1 MKKLRIGIAALG
13 LETANDLRSAGI
25 ARYGAGLVD
34 ALAEGLASEHEFHI
48 YVMPGLE
55 LPENWTSRPNLFF
68 HRMWRRYT
76 RWNVLIGGL
85 EVVRRRLDYWISTA
99 HTVPAWSRCP
109 RVLMVHD
116 LFALEHP
123 EWLQEGHA
131 DFYRRTLPSSIKKAD
146 LLLANSDAT
155 RAQLR
160 ELLDVA
166 DSKIVVTPLGPGN
179 RLDSVGE
186 APDSGCHHGRFIF
199 TLSTL
204 EPRKNLVR
212 LIEAFARVKSKPNRE
227 DLRLLIGGG
236 KGWGSD
242 AVAGAIEQFG
252 VANSVTLLGYVPDSD
267 LPALFRDCVFYIC
280 PSLQEGFGMPVLEAM
295 LAGAPVLCGATGALT
310 EVGGAAA
317 RYFDPQDVNSMAW
330 AMDEALSRPEER
342 AQWAGRGRAQAGQ
355 FSWERTARL
364 TIQALEERAA

>member
-1 MKKLRIGIAALG
+1 MKNLRIGIAVLG
-13 LETANDLRSAGI
+13 LESANDLRSAGI
-25 ARYGAGLVD
+25 ARYGAGLIE
-34 ALAEGLASEHEFHI
+34 ALAGGLAPQHEFHI
-48 YVMPGLE
+48 YVMPGLD
-55 LPENWTSRPNLFF
+55 LPDYWTSRQNLFF

-76 RWNVLIGGL
+76 RWNVLVGGM

-99 HTVPAWSRCP
+99 HTVPAWCP
-109 RVLMVHD
+109 CPTVLMVHD

-123 EWLQEGHA
+123 EWLQAGHA
-131 DFYRRTLPSSIKKAD
+131 DFYRRTLPSSIKKAS

-160 ELLDVA
+160 DLLEVA

-179 RLDSVGE
+179 RLTECDGESCGGVG
-186 APDSGCHHGRFIF
+186 PGRFIF

-212 LIEAFARVKSKPNRE
+212 LIEAFSIVKRRGAP
-227 DLRLLIGGG
+227 DLSLLIGGG
-236 KGWGSD
+236 KGWGHGD
-242 AVAGAIEQFG
+242 VVEAIDRFG
-252 VANSVTLLGYVPDSD
+252 LGDSVRLLGYVPDAD
-267 LPALFRDCVFYIC
+267 LPALFRDCEFYIC

-295 LAGAPVLCGATGALT
+295 QAGAPVLCGSTGALS
-310 EVGGAAA
+310 EVGGEAA
-317 RYFDPQDVNSMAW
+317 RYFDPLDVSSIRS
-330 AMDEALSRPEER
+330 AMEEALSHPEER
-342 AQWAGRGRAQAGQ
+342 SHWAARGREQASQ